1 MLSILLSF
9 LATIYGTGVV
19 SAIDISLFMY
29 IRYIWWPAVQEID
42 SFLFLHLHNV
52 GDILSPW

>member
-9 LATIYGTGVV
+9 LATMYGTGVV
-19 SAIDISLFMY
+19 FAIDISLFMY

-42 SFLFLHLHNV
+42 SFLFLHLHNAR
-52 GDILSPW
+52 

>member
-9 LATIYGTGVV
+9 LATMYGTGVV

-29 IRYIWWPAVQEID
+29 IRYIWWPADLEID
-42 SFLFLHLHNV
+42 SFLFLHLHNA
-52 GDILSPW
+52 GDILSAW